1 MSGTYDH
8 QWDRLAKRHL
18 RIHPVCAVTG
28 CGKPAKHVD
37 HVVPVAV
44 APHRRLDPT
53 NLQGLCHAC
62 HNRLTAA
69 YDKGSIAGACD
80 AAGLPLDPSH
90 PWRQSTNAAAIDVAN
105 RKPKANPFV
114 AARLKRAAVLHK
126 LAQQPL
132 RFDLPPKD
140 EADAALDKVSEVYQ
154 RIARRSGG

>member
-18 RIHPVCAVTG
+18 RIRPVCAVTG

-69 YDKGSIAGACD
+69 YDKGSIAGVCD
-80 AAGLPLDPSH
+80 VDGLPLDPNH
-90 PWRQSTNAAAIDVAN
+90 PWRQPDNAAAIAVTNA
-105 RKPKANPFV
+105 KPRTDPILAAQLKRD
-114 AARLKRAAVLHK
+114 AARQAGRGGIFRPKTCAPGIGAGVGNFRNVRRKVGVRA
-126 LAQQPL
+126 
-132 RFDLPPKD
+132 RF
-140 EADAALDKVSEVYQ
+140 
-154 RIARRSGG
+154 